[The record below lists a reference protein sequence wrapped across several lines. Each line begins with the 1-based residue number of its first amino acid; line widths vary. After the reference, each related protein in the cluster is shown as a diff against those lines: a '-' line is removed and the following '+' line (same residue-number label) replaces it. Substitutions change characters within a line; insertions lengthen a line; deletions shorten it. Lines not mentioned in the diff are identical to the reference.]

1 LALRVDVRAPR
12 RGVFGSAGPSA
23 AAGARGVGASGG
35 VDLGDDAGDDA
46 GDGAGDDA
54 DDGAGAGVIAALLVR
69 VLRGACFA
77 GGATADSAIDSPR
90 WRAFTDPVTAVD
102 DLAFGVRVR
111 VAGVDARSP
120 AGCPARDLALI
131 AWVST
136 AAGVDRALADAAG
149 RPDRGVCTGFAGASG
164 ASLAADRLARVVLV
178 AAGGG
183 VGLSPGTSRGGTD
196 AAAAA
201 GERRPRPDVAGLG
214 AVVGATGFE
223 GRAWRVL
230 EGMAGC

>member
-1 LALRVDVRAPR
+1 
-12 RGVFGSAGPSA
+12 
-23 AAGARGVGASGG
+23 
-35 VDLGDDAGDDA
+35 
-46 GDGAGDDA
+46 
-54 DDGAGAGVIAALLVR
+54 LLVR

-77 GGATADSAIDSPR
+77 GGATADAVDSAIDSPR
-90 WRAFTDPVTAVD
+90 WRAFTESVAAVD

-131 AWVST
+131 AGVSA

-149 RPDRGVCTGFAGASG
+149 RPDRGGCTVFAGASG
-164 ASLAADRLARVVLV
+164 ASLAADRLARVVWV

-183 VGLSPGTSRGGTD
+183 DGLSRGTSRGGAD
-196 AAAAA
+196 ADAAAAAAA

-214 AVVGATGFE
+214 AVLGATGFE